1 MSTLKELR
9 VKNKIFY
16 VITSLDYGGTQ
27 RQLYFLIKKLRQ
39 NLNFDYSIFLISL
52 KSKGRFKSKF
62 EELNIP
68 IYYLGLTE
76 NNLILNFFILPFA
89 LTKFIILFLKCRPKI
104 VHSFLFQANVFARI
118 LKILD
123 RKIFLICSER
133 VAERQKRWQKI
144 LLKFSN
150 FLVDKFIVNS
160 EDLKKF
166 VSFSQ
171 KIKAEK
177 IEVIPNL
184 ILPEEIKL
192 KNSAEQIRASLGIR
206 NGDFLVLSI
215 GRLHKQKGFDLLLEI
230 VKKFVDEVKMKN
242 YKRRFVFVVIGDG
255 EEMDFLLN
263 RTRFLSL
270 GEYIRFLGY
279 KENVYDYIN
288 ACDLFLLT
296 SYWEGSPNVVLEAI
310 YFKKPVISTSVEGV
324 QDYLNEAYI
333 VSLKNNR
340 ERIIIEFVDKILEF
354 YLSLNECATIF
365 KKCLKENFDINFY
378 ISEQQIVN
386 KYLSIY
392 N

>member
-177 IEVIPNL
+177 IEVIHNL

-230 VKKFVDEVKMKN
+230 VKKFVDEVKIKN